1 MEQEQQT
8 EVAAPETEAKPD
20 AAPAEAQAIA
30 QPDAAAEQQG
40 EQAPE
45 VESEE
50 KRQSKWA
57 RSPDACTKPCPKFA
71 RFLRRCWAWFGDC
84 NGRRPCPTG

>member
-1 MEQEQQT
+1 MEQQVEAP
-8 EVAAPETEAKPD
+8 AAPEEEIKPE
-20 AAPAEAQAIA
+20 AAPAEAPAIA

-45 VESEE
+45 ADSEE

-71 RFLRRCWAWFGDC
+71 RFLRRCGA
-84 NGRRPCPTG
+84 